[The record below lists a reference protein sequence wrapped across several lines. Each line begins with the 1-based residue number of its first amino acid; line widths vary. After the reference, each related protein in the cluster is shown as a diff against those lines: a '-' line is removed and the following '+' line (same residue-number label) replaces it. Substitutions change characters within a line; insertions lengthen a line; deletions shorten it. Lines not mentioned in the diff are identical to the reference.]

1 MPFVGPAA
9 AGTREAFARA
19 GFHATV
25 TDAMAVREG
34 DILDGRFELGRVA
47 ASGGMGVVFRGIDR
61 QTGTLVAVKT
71 LRGVDGAER
80 FRREVRVLSGLQHPG
95 IVTYLGHG
103 QVQDELYLVMEWLE
117 GEDLGARL
125 AAVEVSLDDAVGVGL
140 QLASALAAA
149 HAQGVI
155 HRDLKPSNV
164 FLCDWRLDRV
174 KLLDYGIARLV
185 GASSLTDTGS
195 VVGTPAYMP
204 PEQARGDRTL
214 DARAD
219 VYALGALLFHC
230 LTGRPPFE
238 AGTLQSLLLSVIQR
252 PAPRLGERLP
262 VPRALD
268 DLVARMLD
276 KDPRRRPPD
285 GKVVLQEL
293 SALGRGTELAL
304 SATAIA
310 SFSGSESVP
319 LGSTVKSV
327 LSSVAVLPFHD
338 MSAARDQG
346 YLCEGIAEELIN
358 TLTALSGLRVA
369 ARSSSFAL
377 RGSELDARTI
387 GQRLGVDVVLEGGVR
402 KSGDRLR
409 VTVQLVDVAG
419 GSPRWSHRFDG
430 SLEQVFEIQDQIAA
444 SVATALK
451 GMLSTEEREAL
462 RRPEAHVEAYE
473 HFLRGRQLLHGQ
485 TSTGFETAEREFL
498 RAIEIDPTYA
508 PAHAGLAQVYM
519 WYVDWM
525 GRGQPASEAADRAS
539 RRALELGPELAE
551 SHVARG
557 AYLTS
562 VCDYAGAEQAY
573 REAIRL
579 NPRSYEAHYLLA
591 RCGVHGG
598 NFELAAEMFQRA
610 SELRPEDFQCCAIA
624 EVPLNRLGRFEEAA
638 RSRKEALRRIER
650 HLELAPRDPRALI
663 LGAIILVADG
673 EREKGFDWA
682 ARALAEGPEDPAT
695 LINAGCMYARAG
707 LKEEALKCLERSF
720 GRGWGKRDWVN
731 NDPDYDS
738 LRSDPR
744 FQALVAKLS

>member
-1 MPFVGPAA
+1 
-9 AGTREAFARA
+9 
-19 GFHATV
+19 
-25 TDAMAVREG
+25 MAVREG

-61 QTGTLVAVKT
+61 QNGALVAVKL
-71 LRGVDGAER
+71 LRTADGAER
-80 FRREVRVLSGLQHPG
+80 FRREVKVLSGLHHPG
-95 IVTYLGHG
+95 IVSYLGHG
-103 QVQDELYLVMEWLE
+103 QAEDGLYLVMEWLE
-117 GEDLGARL
+117 GEDLGTRL
-125 AAVEVSLDDAVGVGL
+125 AAVEVSLDEGVGIGL

-149 HAQGVI
+149 HAQGII

-185 GASSLTDTGS
+185 GAANLTDTGA
-195 VVGTPAYMP
+195 VVGTPAYMA
-204 PEQARGDRTL
+204 PEQARGERSL

-238 AGTLQSLLLSVIQR
+238 SETLQGLLVSVMQR
-252 PAPRLGERLP
+252 PAPRLGERVP
-262 VPRALD
+262 VPRALE
-268 DLVARMLD
+268 DLVSRMMD

-285 GKVVLQEL
+285 GQAVLREL
-293 SALGRGTELAL
+293 SALGRGDELSL

-310 SFSGSESVP
+310 GPNPASPHETA
-319 LGSTVKSV
+319 STVRSA

-358 TLTALSGLRVA
+358 TLTALSGLRVT
-369 ARSSSFAL
+369 ARSSSFVL
-377 RGSELDARTI
+377 RGSGLDARTI
-387 GQRLGVDVVLEGGVR
+387 GQRLGVDAVLEGGVR

-409 VTVQLVDVAG
+409 ITVQLVDVAG
-419 GSPRWSHRFDG
+419 GSPRWSHRFEG

-462 RRPEAHVEAYE
+462 RRPEVQVEAYE
-473 HFLRGRQLLHGQ
+473 HFLRGRQHLHAQ
-485 TSTGFETAEREFL
+485 TSTSFDIAEREFT
-498 RAIEIDPTYA
+498 RAIEIDAGYA

-525 GRGQPASEAADRAS
+525 GRGEPARQMADRAS
-539 RRALELGPELAE
+539 RRALELGPELSE

-562 VCDYAGAEQAY
+562 VCDYAGAEKEY

-579 NPRSYEAHYLLA
+579 NPRSFDAHYLLA
-591 RCGVHGG
+591 RCGVHAGKH
-598 NFELAAEMFQRA
+598 ELAAEMFQRA
-610 SELRPEDFQCCAIA
+610 AELRPEDFQCCAIA

-638 RSRKEALRRIER
+638 RSRQEALRRIER

-673 EREKGFDWA
+673 RREQGFDWA
-682 ARALAEGPEDPAT
+682 SRALAEGPDDPAT
-695 LINAGCMYARAG
+695 LINAACVYARAG
-707 LKEEALKCLERSF
+707 LKEEALKATRS
-720 GRGWGKRDWVN
+720 GTTRGSRRWS
-731 NDPDYDS
+731 PS
-738 LRSDPR
+738 
-744 FQALVAKLS
+744 